1 MCVHDKQIIKGRQ
14 LRLVRW
20 TAFTSKKFSHCAVHS
35 VLAAFSLFCYNII
48 DPVVPSSSSWVQGPL
63 KLTPEPCQVPAQ
75 TDLEEQELEHSIIR
89 FCLCYILRHP

>member
-48 DPVVPSSSSWVQGPL
+48 DPACGPL
-63 KLTPEPCQVPAQ
+63 KL
-75 TDLEEQELEHSIIR
+75 
-89 FCLCYILRHP
+89 